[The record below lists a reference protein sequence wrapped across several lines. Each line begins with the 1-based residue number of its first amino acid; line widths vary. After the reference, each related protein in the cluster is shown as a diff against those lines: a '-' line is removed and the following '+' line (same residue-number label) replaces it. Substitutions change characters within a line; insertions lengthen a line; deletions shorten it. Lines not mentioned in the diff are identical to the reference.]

1 MPDIRSHIRN
11 KSPLKGHYAQAYKLG
26 DPSPIGYREGTRNTG
41 ATITINK
48 EPAPYQESAAKAI
61 KDRGPLTQV
70 EIDYIYHKI
79 GR

>member
-26 DPSPIGYREGTRNTG
+26 DPSPIGYREGTKNIG
-41 ATITINK
+41 ATTITSR
-48 EPAPYQESAAKAI
+48 EPVPRQESAAKAI
-61 KDRGPLTQV
+61 KDRGPLIQV
-70 EIDYIYHKI
+70 EIDYMHRKI